1 VLTLVPGLEG
11 DALWWE
17 NARIRGVGRA
27 AAIDRQ
33 APRHLPRLDHPDA
46 LVTPGFVDGHT
57 HFAMWALGR
66 RRVQLTGAKTRAEA
80 LARVAA
86 GAPSRGWI
94 VGHGWD
100 ANGWSERP
108 DRCALDRVHA
118 NPVYLDSLDLHAAWV
133 NSAALAVA
141 RVTRDTPDPH
151 GGRIVRDAAG
161 EPTGLLLERAVELVA
176 RVIPPPSDE
185 ILDEALCDAQAEAH
199 RLGVTGLHDVEDQRA
214 WAGFRR
220 LEVAGDLRLRV
231 LFHPPVASLPDLVR
245 RGQRSGT
252 GSPWLGMGGVKL
264 FLDGSLGSRT
274 AWMLEP
280 YQGSRDRGMPVA
292 GEQAAAE
299 AMRLAA
305 SHGIAVTAHAIGDA
319 AVRQALDLL
328 ERLPRVAVPHRIEH
342 FQCVHPDDLARAGRA
357 GIVAS
362 MQPAHLLTDIP
373 LVDRHWGRR
382 GRGAYAFRSLL
393 QRGTA
398 VVFGSDVPVASV
410 DPREGVYAAMERRA
424 ADGAPRDGWR
434 LEERLGFAEVVRAY
448 TLEAARASGTE
459 RRLGRLAPGM
469 DADLVAWEV
478 DPAVERGDGAAF
490 RAGRA
495 ALTVVGGRVVMHR

>member
-1 VLTLVPGLEG
+1 
-11 DALWWE
+11 
-17 NARIRGVGRA
+17 
-27 AAIDRQ
+27 
-33 APRHLPRLDHPDA
+33 
-46 LVTPGFVDGHT
+46 
-57 HFAMWALGR
+57 
-66 RRVQLTGAKTRAEA
+66 
-80 LARVAA
+80 
-86 GAPSRGWI
+86 
-94 VGHGWD
+94 
-100 ANGWSERP
+100 
-108 DRCALDRVHA
+108 
-118 NPVYLDSLDLHAAWV
+118 
-133 NSAALAVA
+133 
-141 RVTRDTPDPH
+141 
-151 GGRIVRDAAG
+151 
-161 EPTGLLLERAVELVA
+161 
-176 RVIPPPSDE
+176 
-185 ILDEALCDAQAEAH
+185 
-199 RLGVTGLHDVEDQRA
+199 
-214 WAGFRR
+214 
-220 LEVAGDLRLRV
+220 
-231 LFHPPVASLPDLVR
+231 
-245 RGQRSGT
+245 
-252 GSPWLGMGGVKL
+252 MGGVKL